1 MGNGSSRGSGG
12 KSSASCVG
20 EKVQNFNWP
29 PGVFY
34 FLGKK
39 QPLIR
44 LVGEQNSV
52 GLNKWLQ
59 VKSQIPVMDGP
70 LLREIEKFPFAAAF
84 FASVIMGVS

>member
-20 EKVQNFNWP
+20 EKVQNFNRP
-29 PGVFY
+29 PGVFN
-34 FLGKK
+34 FFGKPVPVSGLFGK
-39 QPLIR
+39 QSCVLEIK
-44 LVGEQNSV
+44 G
-52 GLNKWLQ
+52 LQ